1 MPHETDVFSSD
12 YILSNVPGTLVP
24 GLFSHMALCVFIST
38 LDPLDMRMLAVGFL
52 AKAEDS
58 MRKNTGSDLL
68 GMRAGVMPLSSVP
81 ESFSG
86 SDCICLYSSQ
96 LSKWG
101 AVERS

>member
-1 MPHETDVFSSD
+1 MLSSD
-12 YILSNVPGTLVP
+12 YILSNVPGTPVS

-38 LDPLDMRMLAVGFL
+38 LDPLDMRTLAVSFL

-58 MRKNTGSDLL
+58 TRKNTGSELL
-68 GMRAGVMPLSSVP
+68 GMRAGVMPLSTVT
-81 ESFSG
+81 ESSSG
-86 SDCICLYSSQ
+86 SDCTSLDSSQ